1 MLPLEVCAYFE
12 ADPAMVLAGKLMQ
25 IFIPI
30 ISYMLLV
37 TLCQCRQEVAY
48 ALENPEGLGTMF
60 PMSGGE
66 ADGRG
71 SIVPNP
77 EGFSS
82 A

>member
-1 MLPLEVCAYFE
+1 MKLYIPPWNAKLAFAV
-12 ADPAMVLAGKLMQ
+12 AMVHSSA
-25 IFIPI
+25 
-30 ISYMLLV
+30 
-37 TLCQCRQEVAY
+37 LCQCRQEVAY

>member
-1 MLPLEVCAYFE
+1 MDLKNSFVHSKCMKE
-12 ADPAMVLAGKLMQ
+12 
-25 IFIPI
+25 
-30 ISYMLLV
+30 
-37 TLCQCRQEVAY
+37 LCQYHQEVAY